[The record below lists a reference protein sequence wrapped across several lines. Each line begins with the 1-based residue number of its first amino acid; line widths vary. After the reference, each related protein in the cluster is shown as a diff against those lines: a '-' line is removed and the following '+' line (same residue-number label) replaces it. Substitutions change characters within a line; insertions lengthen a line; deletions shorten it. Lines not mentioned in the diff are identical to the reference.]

1 MFSLIISIIAIA
13 LAAVLLLT
21 SAFYGGDALTEGT
34 AKAQAASLAN
44 EAQQIT
50 AGFDLHK
57 VENNGAEPADV
68 AELVTDEYLKQ
79 APATGWVLDLTT
91 DIMSTPATVSDD
103 VCGYVTANSAVN
115 GLLCDAAG
123 GDANTVSFQM

>member
-21 SAFYGGDALTEGT
+21 SAFYGGDALSEGT

-44 EAQQIT
+44 EAQQVT
-50 AGFDLHK
+50 AGYDLHK
-57 VENNGAEPADV
+57 VENNGAAPADV

-79 APATGWVLDLTT
+79 APATGWTFDAAGLL
-91 DIMSTPATVSDD
+91 STPATVSDD
-103 VCGYVTANSAVN
+103 VCGYIDPTVN
-115 GLLCDAAG
+115 GLTCDGAG
-123 GDANTVSFQM
+123 GDANTVTFQM